1 MFIISIYDYNDA
13 SGERFMY
20 EEFNKIDEA
29 VKRYNDYIESF
40 NKVDRPY
47 IVLLYTQSGN
57 IIFGF

>member
-1 MFIISIYDYNDA
+1 MFIISIYDYNDV

-20 EEFNKIDEA
+20 EEFDEIGEA
-29 VKRYNDYIESF
+29 VKRYYDYIESF

-47 IVLLYTQSGN
+47 IVLLYTKSGN